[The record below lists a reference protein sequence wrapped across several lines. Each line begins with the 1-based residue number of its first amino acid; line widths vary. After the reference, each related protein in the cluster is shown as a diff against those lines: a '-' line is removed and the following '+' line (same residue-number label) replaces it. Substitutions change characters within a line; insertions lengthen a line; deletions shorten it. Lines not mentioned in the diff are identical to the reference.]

1 MADNTLATLGANSP
15 VSIKSI
21 SSLYIL
27 KALLAFVVVT
37 LHCPLGVVP
46 WLHIPGLEVN
56 LFFAITGY
64 FLYSEDREKVFKR
77 IGKSIKKVIPIILV
91 LQLVYYC
98 LAPFPLPSVFSS
110 YMIYFRWIFI
120 GFVYFE
126 AGPLWYMNALLY
138 GLLFFWGYLKL
149 FKGRY
154 VPLLMGLSVLWTVWT
169 LVRFFILHEPMDSV
183 FNFNFLTRAV
193 PFLAMGYWI
202 RYREAQLLRYN
213 WLVCYLLLLV
223 ASGLEF
229 AFSGVATNGGASF
242 SFINPI
248 LLPFALF
255 MLFLKYKE
263 LGSGT
268 PIEVIGARYSA
279 MIYYVHYAIKLLW
292 VGLNDS
298 HPMLRSLY
306 ERGGALFVFFIS
318 LMIAVLIERGE
329 LLAKRLYKRN

>member
-1 MADNTLATLGANSP
+1 
-15 VSIKSI
+15 
-21 SSLYIL
+21 
-27 KALLAFVVVT
+27 
-37 LHCPLGVVP
+37 
-46 WLHIPGLEVN
+46 
-56 LFFAITGY
+56 
-64 FLYSEDREKVFKR
+64 
-77 IGKSIKKVIPIILV
+77 
-91 LQLVYYC
+91 
-98 LAPFPLPSVFSS
+98 
-110 YMIYFRWIFI
+110 MIYFRWIFI
-120 GFVYFE
+120 GFVHFE
-126 AGPLWYMNALLY
+126 TGPLWYMNALLY

-169 LVRFFILHEPMDSV
+169 LVRFFLFHEPMDSV

-318 LMIAVLIERGE
+318 LLIAVLIERGE